1 MAVQLQYNV
10 TAYLGNKY
18 LVDKMFQNEPEI
30 AIIIKAHFIFFRG
43 LVIISHK
50 EIGLK
55 FFPQF
60 QLDFHMKTDPGPS
73 WVSNIS

>member
-30 AIIIKAHFIFFRG
+30 AIITKAQFIFFRG
-43 LVIISHK
+43 LVIIEDSCQK
-50 EIGLK
+50 ESNLTLS
-55 FFPQF
+55 
-60 QLDFHMKTDPGPS
+60 QLMPRAQEPTKPF
-73 WVSNIS
+73 